1 MIFVTG
7 PRFSGKRTYLQ
18 KTLGLSDEAF
28 AEKASCEVQELLRKK
43 EGQEDSVR
51 RVAELADELCR
62 REIVTASETGSGVIP
77 VDADERAFREA
88 AGRLSCLLA
97 ERADVVIRMCCGLP
111 EILKGEEIFT
121 TCAKRP
127 DRITGEKQ

>member
-18 KTLGLSDEAF
+18 KALGLSDEAF

-43 EGQEDSVR
+43 DEREDCAKQ
-51 RVAELADELCR
+51 VAELADALSR
-62 REIVTASETGSGVIP
+62 HEIVTASETGCGVIP
-77 VDADERAFREA
+77 LDADERAFREA
-88 AGRLSCLLA
+88 AGRLSCLLT

-111 EILKGEEIFT
+111 EILKGEEIFSAY
-121 TCAKRP
+121 AK
-127 DRITGEKQ
+127 DASSDAG